1 MGSEILHYRSVEHF
15 YQLLNLK
22 SPRLDGFGII
32 LLSNLDVPENII
44 NQKVTC
50 EFYCVMCNTTDQDL
64 IYGTSNYEQKNGLLS
79 FVAPNQLI
87 IGTEGSNSKDGW
99 ILVFSPKF
107 IKNADSIKN
116 TGLHHLFSYDI
127 NKALNASSD
136 ELDIINQGI
145 KRMHNELIRNDDLS
159 QNIIS
164 TEIFLLLQNCLRVYN
179 QQFETS
185 NESEFNLLAKVDYF
199 LETYYEQNR
208 NLNDGLPNLQYLADQ
223 FCLTPKHLSKTLKS
237 NTGVKTT
244 DYINSYIINKAKN
257 TLLASNKTI
266 QEIAFDLGFSQPHY
280 FTQLF
285 KKFTGE
291 TPLKYRKEK
300 TN

>member
-15 YQLLNLK
+15 FQLLNLE

-32 LLSNLDVPENII
+32 SLADLNVPGNII

-50 EFYCVMCNTTDQDL
+50 EFYCVMCNSTDKHL

-107 IKNADSIKN
+107 IKNSHFIKDSS
-116 TGLHHLFSYDI
+116 LHHLFSYDI
-127 NKALNASSD
+127 NEALNANNE
-136 ELDIINQGI
+136 ELDVINQGI
-145 KRMHNELIRNDDLS
+145 KRMQSELIRNDEYS

-164 TEIFLLLQNCLRVYN
+164 TEIFLLLQNCLRAFN
-179 QQFETS
+179 RQFNTKNNS
-185 NESEFNLLAKVDYF
+185 DTNLLAKVDYF

-223 FCLTPKHLSKTLKS
+223 FCLTPKYLSKTLKS
-237 NTGVKTT
+237 NTGIKTT
-244 DYINSYIINKAKN
+244 DYINSFIINKAKS
-257 TLLASNKTI
+257 TLLVSNKTI

-291 TPLKYRKEK
+291 TPLEYRKEK
-300 TN
+300 SN